1 MGLFNFFKKKS
12 SQQDFS
18 SLSLEELLQN
28 AAAKPEYRPEF
39 YKRLLSDKL
48 VVITTDHGQPD
59 GQWVAKENTTV
70 NIVNLADGRIPV
82 FTSKEKIHDK
92 GTIKEQVRVLELKGE
107 DLFNVTKGATLIL
120 NPYSDYGK
128 ELLPAEI
135 EQMLNGTILTA
146 SHQKITIGKDTAVQI
161 GQPANYPTEIVN
173 ALRSL
178 FGKYPNV
185 KAAYLGWIFNPSSG
199 QPAHY
204 IFAIDGS
211 GDLQSLTNEAG
222 YIAQQYLKPEEIV
235 DFLRLNNKGGIC
247 DYFLKETKPFYTK

>member
-1 MGLFNFFKKKS
+1 MGLFNFFKKKN
-12 SQQDFS
+12 SQQNFS

-48 VVITTDHGQPD
+48 VVITTDNGQPD

-70 NIVNLADGRIPV
+70 NIVNLADGKIPV
-82 FTSKEKIHDK
+82 FTSKEKIFDK
-92 GTIKEQVRVLELKGE
+92 GIVKEQVRVLELKGE
-107 DLFNVTKGATLIL
+107 DLFNMTKGATLIL

-128 ELLPAEI
+128 ELLPLEI

-146 SHQKITIGKDTAVQI
+146 SHQKITVEKDTSVQL

-178 FGKYPNV
+178 FSKNPNV
-185 KAAYLGWIFNPSSG
+185 KAAYLGWIYNPSSG

-204 IFAIDGS
+204 IFAIDGN
-211 GDLQSLTNEAG
+211 GDLQNLTDEAG
-222 YIAQQYLKPEEIV
+222 FIAQQYLKPEEIV
-235 DFLRLNNKGGIC
+235 DFLRLNNKGGIN